1 MKKGSLI
8 LFLAA
13 FVWGFCLVGQATG
26 MDAMGPISFSAVRLT
41 LGGVSMIPLVLV
53 LDWRKKGRN
62 SSAKDGEPEN
72 NQGLK
77 DVTELESAVSNQ
89 DSKAEFKEA
98 FRAAI
103 ICVPFIL
110 ATILCQQ
117 YGLLHTSVGKCA
129 FITAFN
135 IFLVP
140 VFGVF
145 FGQKASGKI
154 WFSVVLAIAG
164 LYLITM
170 SSGFDGINIGDV
182 ICFGAAVAYSIYI
195 KLLESKAA
203 QVDSIKFSMIQFT
216 LCGLICFIL
225 APIIEPGQ
233 ITWDSYVA
241 GIWPIL
247 ITGIVSC
254 AGGYTLQI
262 IGQSMVDANKSS
274 LILSSETVFSLFAG
288 LIFLHEVLFVKE
300 YIGCALMTV
309 AIIISVI
316 PEKTE
321 KNEKEFK

>member
-1 MKKGSLI
+1 MKKGSFI

-26 MDAMGPISFSAVRLT
+26 MDAMGPVSFSAVRLT
-41 LGGVSMIPLVLV
+41 LGGFSMIPLVMV
-53 LDWRKKGRN
+53 LDHRKKLANVKNTDCKSG
-62 SSAKDGEPEN
+62 SYFFD
-72 NQGLK
+72 NQELK
-77 DVTELESAVSNQ
+77 KEY
-89 DSKAEFKEA
+89 KEA
-98 FRAAI
+98 FKAALL
-103 ICVPFIL
+103 CVPFIL

-129 FITAFN
+129 FITAFY

-140 VFGVF
+140 IFGVF
-145 FGQKASGKI
+145 FGHKTSGKI

-170 SSGFDGINIGDV
+170 SSGFDGINIGDI
-182 ICFGAAVAYSIYI
+182 ICCGAAVAYSIYI
-195 KLLESKAA
+195 KLLESKAS

-216 LCGLICFIL
+216 LCGLICFAL

-233 ITWDSYVA
+233 ITWDNYIA

-262 IGQSMVDANKSS
+262 IGQSKVDANKAS
-274 LILSSETVFSLFAG
+274 LILSSETVFSLIAG
-288 LIFLHEVLFVKE
+288 MIFLHEVLFVKE

-309 AIIISVI
+309 AIILSVL
-316 PEKTE
+316 PD
-321 KNEKEFK
+321 KNSANA